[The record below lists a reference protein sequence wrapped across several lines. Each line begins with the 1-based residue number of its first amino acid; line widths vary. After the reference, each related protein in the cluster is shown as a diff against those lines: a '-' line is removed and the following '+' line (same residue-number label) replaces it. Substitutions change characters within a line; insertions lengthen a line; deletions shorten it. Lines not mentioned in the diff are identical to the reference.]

1 MCTWKKTGNRELKS
15 VKVMG
20 LCKKKLFDIII
31 ILLYNKHQ
39 KGDNRKI
46 EKMPEARAQSM
57 QGTNICLLQL
67 FHSFIFAWALMLPHT
82 QCGISFLRGLLSLS

>member
-1 MCTWKKTGNRELKS
+1 MDKDWEHRELKS

-20 LCKKKLFDIII
+20 LCKKIFSNFVI
-31 ILLYNKHQ
+31 ILFYNKHQ

-57 QGTNICLLQL
+57 RGTNICLLQL
-67 FHSFIFAWALMLPHT
+67 FHRFYICLGTDVAAHSVWP
-82 QCGISFLRGLLSLS
+82 FLS